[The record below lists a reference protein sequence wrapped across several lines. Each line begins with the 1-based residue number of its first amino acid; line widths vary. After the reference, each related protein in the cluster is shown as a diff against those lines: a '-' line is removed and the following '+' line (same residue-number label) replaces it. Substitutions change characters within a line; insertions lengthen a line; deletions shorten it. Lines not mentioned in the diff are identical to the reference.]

1 MQNDT
6 RTVIGIDPASG
17 SKGCYVFCPEKGLD
31 ESLHVPQLRE
41 RLHAWSSE
49 NVLVCWDAPLT
60 GPPKPDDVEPG
71 SLTQR
76 SVETTLSALIKAL
89 PGVTVRGYSGLTHWT
104 VTRHLLGLPRVGP
117 YDLPEKALPL
127 KLVFGLGDLEPNRGA
142 VVEVHPTPAA
152 WYWMHGVDP
161 SERAWLPYKGNGVSA
176 TMRRERVTSM
186 WRQLVEHY
194 ASDVTHD
201 LAMPRPSDDAF
212 DARIAW
218 LLGRAWLRGSGVQM
232 WGSRGAGGML
242 MPSSIGPW
250 QG

>member
-6 RTVIGIDPASG
+6 RTVIGIDPASSA

-31 ESLHVPQLRE
+31 ESLQVPQLRE

-49 NVLVCWDAPLT
+49 NVLVCWDAPLN
-60 GPPKPDDVEPG
+60 GPPTPDDADPG

-76 SVETTLSALIKAL
+76 RVETTLSALIKEL

-117 YDLPEKALPL
+117 YDLPEQALPL
-127 KLVFGLGDLEPNRGA
+127 KLVFKLGDLEPNRGA

-152 WYWMHGVDP
+152 WYWMDQ
-161 SERAWLPYKGNGVSA
+161 SKSTWLAYKGKGVSA
-176 TMRRERVTSM
+176 EMKRERVASM
-186 WRQLVEHY
+186 WRQLVAHY
-194 ASDVTHD
+194 ASDVSDD
-201 LAMPRPSDDAF
+201 LAMPSPSDDAF

-218 LLGRAWLRGSGVQM
+218 LLGRAWLRGKGVHM
-232 WGSRGAGGML
+232 WGSREAGGML
-242 MPSSIGPW
+242 MPSSIGSW